1 MKIKILDSTTIEITE
16 SLEWTGARPANKKQ
30 IRQSDIMKLFNET
43 HGGFIV
49 ESVSGP
55 GKISNFRGQ
64 EESKGLWVVKVKP
77 KKEAVK
83 KEAVKKEAVKATAP
97 KKTTKSKQAK
107 GKEG

>member
-16 SLEWTGARPANKKQ
+16 SLEWTGARPTNKKQ

-55 GKISNFRGQ
+55 GRISNFRGQ
-64 EESKGLWVVKVKP
+64 EESKGLWIVKVKA

-83 KEAVKKEAVKATAP
+83 KEAVKKEAVKAVEP
-97 KKTTKSKQAK
+97 EKTTKSKYAK

>member
-16 SLEWTGARPANKKQ
+16 SLEWTGARPTNKKQ

-55 GKISNFRGQ
+55 GRISNFRGQ
-64 EESKGLWVVKVKP
+64 EESKGLWIVKVK
-77 KKEAVK
+77 A
-83 KEAVKKEAVKATAP
+83 KKEAVKAVEP
-97 KKTTKSKQAK
+97 KKTTKSKYAK